1 MEKVRMAG
9 TADVSE
15 LVRLRGVM
23 FGDIA
28 ERESGSDE
36 WRRHA
41 KEMLQARL
49 DEESP
54 NLVAFVVDREDRP
67 GALASCAVG
76 AVDYRLGG
84 PDNVSGKTG
93 YIFNVATDPDQRRRG
108 FSRSCMA
115 ALIDWYR
122 SRGIRTVDL
131 RASPEGEP
139 LYRALGFARTSH
151 PAMRLRL

>member
-1 MEKVRMAG
+1 MAG

-23 FGDIA
+23 LGDNA

-36 WRRHA
+36 WRQHA
-41 KEMLQARL
+41 TEMLQARL
-49 DEESP
+49 AKEDP
-54 NLVAFVVDREDRP
+54 TLVAFVMDREGRP

-84 PDNVSGKTG
+84 PGNVSGETG

-108 FSRSCMA
+108 FSRTCVA
-115 ALIDWYR
+115 ALLDWYR
-122 SRGIRTVDL
+122 NRGIRTIDL

-139 LYRALGFARTSH
+139 LYRSLGFARTSH